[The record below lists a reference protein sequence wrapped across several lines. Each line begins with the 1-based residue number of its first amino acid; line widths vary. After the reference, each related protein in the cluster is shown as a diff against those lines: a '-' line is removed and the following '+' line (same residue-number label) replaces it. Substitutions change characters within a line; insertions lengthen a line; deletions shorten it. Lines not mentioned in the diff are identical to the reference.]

1 MRPIG
6 SAVPSA
12 RPWPFERSEPV
23 MGVRDFK

>member
-6 SAVPSA
+6 LAVPSA

-23 MGVRDFK
+23 IGVRDFR